1 AGMPDSWPP
10 DFPLLQASS
19 DPRSC
24 FHKPSIAIDQGP
36 FPPLT
41 PTPPGLWLPPI
52 SARRE
57 FLRSI
62 CRLFLLTVWRTCEF
76 SRRTRE
82 PRLPRP
88 GRGQRKSPLAGRLF
102 ELGRGRE
109 GYEKQRIAEEIE
121 LQTRHLYHL
130 AL

>member
-1 AGMPDSWPP
+1 MRLAPPVACDFAVSRGDRSFARWANLVFGQSLQAGMPDSWPP
-10 DFPLLQASS
+10 DFPLLRASS

-36 FPPLT
+36 SPPLT

-62 CRLFLLTVWRTCEF
+62 CHRSEE
-76 SRRTRE
+76 RRVGKE
-82 PRLPRP
+82 C
-88 GRGQRKSPLAGRLF
+88 SM
-102 ELGRGRE
+102 
-109 GYEKQRIAEEIE
+109 
-121 LQTRHLYHL
+121 
-130 AL
+130 

>member
-1 AGMPDSWPP
+1 MRLAPLVACDFAVSRGDRSFARWANLVFGQSLQAGMPDSWPP

-52 SARRE
+52 SAPRE

-62 CRLFLLTVWRTCEF
+62 CRLRSEERRVGKECR
-76 SRRTRE
+76 SR
-82 PRLPRP
+82 
-88 GRGQRKSPLAGRLF
+88 GSPD
-102 ELGRGRE
+102 
-109 GYEKQRIAEEIE
+109 
-121 LQTRHLYHL
+121 H
-130 AL
+130 